1 MISAYDNPPPIEDVR
16 LPKAPARNLDLGAAT
31 MEMATADDR
40 SRSFPQFSGPPP
52 PVSAHRIPPPEVSHG
67 LPGPAM
73 YDQSWRQPYPPS
85 FDANHTEPR
94 RVSNG
99 PPPPVT
105 AHHYPPMQSRE
116 LPQLPVDGPYGRTA
130 SLPTPPGPHAP
141 SEGPPPPPAAHAN
154 YHPMNGA
161 PHDSSPLS
169 APPEFPRHRMPYP
182 PADQAPLT
190 NGNPPAVNNEYPTTI
205 PPTVSHTPAPY
216 DASYYP
222 QHMRQRKATRAQQ
235 ACDQC
240 RTRKAKCD
248 EGRPACSHCREN
260 NLQCIYKEP
269 PPHKQDRS
277 TREIMDKLIEMQ
289 DLLMSSFRNLE
300 KLHVGHD
307 QTLDRIELKFQDP
320 QYATTKEVQ
329 PPQYPVMKPDGSDLA
344 QIPESKG
351 HIGMSA
357 EKAKPDHD
365 PTVYTKGLL
374 QTGEDGEL
382 SIPVEHTTAAHK
394 LLNWPSISSLLHNYD
409 KDYVMKYE
417 ETRGPIAF
425 TGRGEE
431 KEDEDMNGTHDPSN
445 PSPPGSWDS
454 NTKFNEALPETRGID
469 EYGRMSVD
477 GQLVRR
483 YFYSYIEHLHKLHP
497 FLDIQELEQKIDV
510 FIGLYCPQPGL
521 SVRSSMEASRS
532 AKRKRSGEMLLSQRY
547 DQRSPTEGPMD
558 SPRPVQKKLGNAII
572 LLLLALGRICEV
584 RHEPIRGPCSDQVI
598 DYRREPIPG
607 VANLK
612 SQSDL
617 MSWPIDDKF
626 VTPPDR
632 PDLDNRD
639 TVPGLAYYAYAASIL
654 SEKHAVTN
662 LAYVQATLLAGLYM
676 GQLARP
682 FQNHGWIE
690 LSCHACQNLIRPGR
704 YEALEDGYEQ
714 DSIHFAFWTGL
725 QLESDLL
732 AELDLPASGITRSE
746 GRIPLPKGKWTLK
759 LPNSISDPNT
769 IMMFF
774 YSAQTHLRKILN
786 RVHRDLYKVEKQG
799 QDRWSSSVQE
809 TLSMNLDLWRSA
821 LPTEMRW
828 NDDDPPSDDINV
840 ARMRAKYWGARYIIH
855 RPLLYHAL
863 HYAGPDNF
871 PVDSPIAYTEYGPVP
886 QQASPQAPNMARA
899 SSDLSYSQGA
909 NGSRKA
915 HRDLPMK
922 LRRAC
927 LVCVQSA
934 IKSTEAFDGIKGR
947 PVVTNI
953 FGTAHAQFGNM
964 LVLSAVYMSHLSEL
978 IKREELER
986 LLRRTIHFLLQYRN
1000 ISPVL
1005 RTDAKIL
1012 ADIYMKIFGESPTA
1026 PMGV

>member
-1 MISAYDNPPPIEDVR
+1 
-16 LPKAPARNLDLGAAT
+16 
-31 MEMATADDR
+31 MEMGTPDDR
-40 SRSFPQFSGPPP
+40 SRIYPQYSGPPP
-52 PVSAHRIPPPEVSHG
+52 PMNHRIPPPEVSHG
-67 LPGPAM
+67 LPAGPAM
-73 YDQSWRQPYPPS
+73 YDQSWRQQYPPS
-85 FDANHTEPR
+85 FDAHHAEPR
-94 RVSNG
+94 RVSNAPQ
-99 PPPPVT
+99 PPIPS
-105 AHHYPPMQSRE
+105 HHYPPMSSRE
-116 LPQLPVDGPYGRTA
+116 LPQLPSDGPYGRTA

-141 SEGPPPPPAAHAN
+141 SEAPPPPPPPPHAN
-154 YHPMNGA
+154 YHPMNAA

-169 APPEFPRHRMPYP
+169 APPDFPRHRMSYP

-216 DASYYP
+216 DANYYP
-222 QHMRQRKATRAQQ
+222 PHMRQRKATRAQQ

-260 NLQCIYKEP
+260 QLTCVYKEP

-277 TREIMDKLIEMQ
+277 TQLVLDRLQEMQ
-289 DLLMSSFRNLE
+289 DIIVTSFRGLE

-307 QTLDRIELKFQDP
+307 QTLDRLEMKIPDP
-320 QYATTKEVQ
+320 QYATVKEVKP
-329 PPQYPVMKPDGSDLA
+329 PPQYPVMKADASDIS
-344 QIPESKG
+344 QMPEAKG
-351 HIGMSA
+351 RVAMGA
-357 EKAKPDHD
+357 DKTKPDHD
-365 PTVYTKGLL
+365 PNVYTKGLL

-394 LLNWPSISSLLHNYD
+394 LLNWPSIAKLLHGYD

-425 TGRGEE
+425 SGRGEQ
-431 KEDEDMNGTHDPSN
+431 DERDEMNGTHPPHRSPS
-445 PSPPGSWDS
+445 GTWDS
-454 NTKFNEALPETRGID
+454 NTRYNPALPEIKGIE
-469 EYGRMSVD
+469 EYGRLSMD

-483 YFYSYIEHLHKLHP
+483 YFYSYVENLHKLHP
-497 FLDIQELEQKIDV
+497 FLDIQELEKKIDE
-510 FIGLYCPQPGL
+510 FIRMYCPQPGL
-521 SVRSSMEASRS
+521 SARNSLEGLRSV
-532 AKRKRSGEMLLSQRY
+532 KRKRSGEMLHAQRY
-547 DQRSPTEGPMD
+547 DQRSPTEGPTE
-558 SPRPVQKKLGNAII
+558 RPPPVRKTLGNAII
-572 LLLLALGRICEV
+572 LLLLALGRVCEV
-584 RHEPIRGPCSDQVI
+584 RNEPIRGPCTDQII
-598 DYRREPIPG
+598 DYRREPISG
-607 VANLK
+607 VGDLA

-617 MSWPIDDKF
+617 MSWPIDEKF
-626 VTPPDR
+626 ITLPDR
-632 PDLDNRD
+632 PDLENQD
-639 TVPGLAYYAYAASIL
+639 TVPGLAYYAYASMIL

-662 LAYVQATLLAGLYM
+662 LPYVQATLLAGLYM

-682 FQNHGWIE
+682 IQNHGWIE

-714 DSIHFAFWTGL
+714 DAIHFAYWTGL

-746 GRIPLPKGKWTLK
+746 SRIPLPKGIWTLN

-828 NDDDPPSDDINV
+828 MDDDPPSDDINV

-863 HYAGPDNF
+863 HYAGPES
-871 PVDSPIAYTEYGPVP
+871 PPIDSPIAYNDYGPMP
-886 QQASPQAPNMARA
+886 QQASPQAPGMTRA
-899 SSDLSYSQGA
+899 SSDMSYSQGA
-909 NGSRKA
+909 NGTRKS

-964 LVLSAVYMSHLSEL
+964 LVLSAVHMSHLSEL
-978 IKREELER
+978 IERKELER

-1012 ADIYMKIFGESPTA
+1012 ADIYIKIFDESPTA
-1026 PMGV
+1026 PSGV